1 MDPWCVDLSRRRV
14 HRAKCFMTPPL
25 ALFVHSGSYEGSSI
39 LCSARRRIPAR
50 SLGLCG
56 SEMFFAIS
64 SPHQICRI
72 IPMKYDVRACVC
84 QHTGR
89 SRFSFSVAT
98 EIEGSG
104 SSASGSPQTMPTAQR
119 PSRVPGPRTWLGFG

>member
-1 MDPWCVDLSRRRV
+1 ML
-14 HRAKCFMTPPL
+14 H
-25 ALFVHSGSYEGSSI
+25 I
-39 LCSARRRIPAR
+39 
-50 SLGLCG
+50 
-56 SEMFFAIS
+56 FFAKVVYLEEKTTVLDHRGKHELRGKDL
-64 SPHQICRI
+64 P
-72 IPMKYDVRACVC
+72 ACVC